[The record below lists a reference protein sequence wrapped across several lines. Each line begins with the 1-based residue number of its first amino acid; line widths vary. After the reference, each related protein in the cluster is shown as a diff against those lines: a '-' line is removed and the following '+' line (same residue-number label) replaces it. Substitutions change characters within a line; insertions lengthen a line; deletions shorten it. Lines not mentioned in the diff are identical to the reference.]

1 MWHEITTL
9 LYKELLLEWKQK
21 YAFNGLL
28 LYVLSM
34 VVVIALAMAGS
45 LNPLSWNILYWI
57 IILFVA
63 INAVAK
69 SFMSEKIGHLRYLYA
84 LASPSSIMIA
94 KLIYNWILLFLIS
107 GLTLFFHAFLGG
119 IDIAKPAVMLALILL
134 GSGSLSANLTLVTAI
149 SAQAENRTTLLAVL
163 SFPLVIPILL
173 MLIRISRSAIE
184 GLASTNNDRLWM
196 LMGMTVVLAVLSTIL
211 FPFVWRE

>member
-1 MWHEITTL
+1 MWREITSL

-28 LYVLSM
+28 LYVSSM
-34 VVVIALAMAGS
+34 VAVIALAMVGR
-45 LNPLSWNILYWI
+45 LNPITWNILFWI

-63 INAVAK
+63 VNAVAK
-69 SFMSEKIGHLRYLYA
+69 SFMAEKIGHLRYLYM
-84 LASPSSIMIA
+84 LANPSAIMIA
-94 KLIYNWILLFLIS
+94 KLIYNWALLILIAGITLFL
-107 GLTLFFHAFLGG
+107 HAFLNGFDMEEPG
-119 IDIAKPAVMLALILL
+119 QMAAIVIL

-163 SFPLVIPILL
+163 SFPLVVPILL
-173 MLIRISRSAIE
+173 LLIRLSRNAIE
-184 GLASTNNDRLWM
+184 GLATTSLDQLWM
-196 LMGMTVVLAVLSTIL
+196 LAGLTIVLAVLSVIL